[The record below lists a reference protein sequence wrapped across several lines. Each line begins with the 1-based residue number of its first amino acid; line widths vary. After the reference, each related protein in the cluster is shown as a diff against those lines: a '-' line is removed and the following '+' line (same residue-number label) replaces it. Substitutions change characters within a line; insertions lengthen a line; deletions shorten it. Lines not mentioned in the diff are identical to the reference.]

1 MIGLNYMFIMKKLF
15 YLSIITICF
24 CICSCSSSYY
34 GYNTTIGDIILLSN
48 NGKAIGE
55 WKNATLQIESEYG
68 YNSGTPLKNGGLHF
82 NTSNGET
89 MYISG
94 GILIVKN
101 ITSKE
106 LLNKSLKETYSQ
118 QEYSY
123 NEPDKLKMEYK
134 RIGDE
139 IRLNKKEMKLLSKD
153 DPLYHKLKDQNKIL
167 KLKLKSIEDEYLE
180 LTGRVIYE

>member
-1 MIGLNYMFIMKKLF
+1 MIKLF
-15 YLSIITICF
+15 YISIITICF

-34 GYNTTIGDIILLSN
+34 GYNATIGDITLLSN

-106 LLNKSLKETYSQ
+106 SSDYRYREYYYQSESDELKV
-118 QEYSY
+118 
-123 NEPDKLKMEYK
+123 EYK
-134 RIGDE
+134 RIEDK
-139 IRLNKKEMKLLSKD
+139 INSNKKEMKLISKS
-153 DPLYHKLKDQNKIL
+153 DPIYQKLKDENKIL
-167 KLKLKSIEDEYLE
+167 KLKLKSNEDEYLA
-180 LTGRVIYE
+180 LTGRDIYEQSFIHY